1 MATSLGTQWFRLH
14 ATTAGDAGSIPDWGP
29 RIPHALQCSQNIKN
43 KIILETNKQSNC
55 LQNEK
60 NEYNINPTHS
70 NCHIRWLRSSVD
82 LHRKY

>member
-1 MATSLGTQWFRLH
+1 MAQGLRLG
-14 ATTAGDAGSIPDWGP
+14 ASGAGGMDLIPGWGP